1 MCYYIPEN
9 LDLDLFIK
17 NYPPTSIANF
27 CKTKLLY
34 ILDLITTIPVYNK
47 GLLLVNDFVPLNAQL
62 LQRKVRNYKQY
73 LDYLITQNIVEV
85 NKQYIPGVKS
95 KSYKFSEQYSTPVV
109 GVSKRNHQNHGAII
123 RKPKIMLSK
132 KQKVDYKHL
141 IKWYNESFQ
150 IDLALANQYILNE
163 YKLKI
168 EKRDSGFDKSPLLQ
182 YNSSKVSIE
191 KFSAGAL
198 HLNIDDFGYRL
209 HSNLTNLNSILRNL
223 LTYNGLQLI
232 SIDISNSQPYM
243 STLLFNSSFW
253 ELPSQTDVLTH
264 NSIGLSTTNIFN
276 KYSTCLFIMLC
287 KKANSN
293 EKSDLHKYLEIV
305 QKGIFYE
312 YMATQ
317 SNIDIDNRKQVKA
330 AMFQVLFTDNH
341 FINQKEAAPKRIF
354 KELFP
359 DVYKL
364 FSLLKQKEKNNM
376 PMLLQRIE
384 SHVILLT
391 ITKRIAKE
399 QPNLPIFTIHDS
411 IVTTKGNE
419 VYIQNVMKEEMTK
432 IFGFPPQLTV
442 SLWKP
447 ENILFRENTGDN
459 QIQIAA

>member
-9 LDLDLFIK
+9 LDLDLVIT
-17 NYPPTSIANF
+17 NYPPTSITTF
-27 CKTKLLY
+27 SKTKMLY

-47 GLLLVNDFVPLNAQL
+47 GLLLVSDFVPLNAQL

-73 LDYLITQNIVEV
+73 LDYLIAQNILEV

-95 KSYKFSEQYSTPVV
+95 RGYKFSEQYSTPVV
-109 GVSKRNHQNHGAII
+109 GISIGNQQKQGANI

-132 KQKVDYKHL
+132 KQRVDYKHL
-141 IKWYNESFQ
+141 IKWYNNCFQ
-150 IDLALANQYILNE
+150 IDSTLANQYILKE
-163 YKLKI
+163 YKTKI
-168 EKRDSGFDKSPLLQ
+168 EKCNSGFEKSPLLQ
-182 YNSSKVSIE
+182 FNSSKVSIE
-191 KFSAGAL
+191 KISAGAL

-209 HSNLTNLNSILRNL
+209 HSNLTNLNSVLRNL
-223 LTYNGLQLI
+223 LKYNGLQLV

-253 ELPSQTDVLTH
+253 ELPSHSDVLTL
-264 NSIGLSTTNIFN
+264 NSIGLNTTNIFN

-287 KKANSN
+287 KKANSSMD
-293 EKSDLHKYLEIV
+293 SDLHLYFDIV

-341 FINQKEAAPKRIF
+341 FINQKEAAPKRMF
-354 KELFP
+354 KQLFP
-359 DVYKL
+359 DVYEL

-384 SHVILLT
+384 SQVILLT

-399 QPNLPIFTIHDS
+399 NPDLPIFTIHDS

-419 VYIQNVMKEEMTK
+419 GYIQKVMEEEMSK
-432 IFGFPPQLTV
+432 IFGFPPQLTI

-447 ENILFRENTGDN
+447 ESLLSVEGEGVKE
-459 QIQIAA
+459 IQIAA